1 MFRLEDGKYVAN
13 YKESMEILEYI
24 FPKDKIIFI
33 MCGAGG
39 YANFTKQMLVSLGW
53 DKSKMILLFVACMCL
68 LTSCSGNKKI
78 YLSNEFYS
86 EGNFKEINNDS
97 INQYNNKTY
106 LLFTYNNYCSLPIPC
121 DKIFLEVAKKNNIS
135 ILSMPFSE
143 FKKTVFYDTKVI
155 KYLDANKDED
165 LEKYQDVDKF
175 EKWLNENI
183 YLKK

>member
-1 MFRLEDGKYVAN
+1 
-13 YKESMEILEYI
+13 
-24 FPKDKIIFI
+24 
-33 MCGAGG
+33 
-39 YANFTKQMLVSLGW
+39 ML
-53 DKSKMILLFVACMCL
+53 KKILLFVVCMCL

-97 INQYNNKTY
+97 INQYNSKTY

-143 FKKTVFYDTKVI
+143 FKKTVFYDTVKYAPSIIIVDEGKVI

>member
-1 MFRLEDGKYVAN
+1 
-13 YKESMEILEYI
+13 
-24 FPKDKIIFI
+24 
-33 MCGAGG
+33 
-39 YANFTKQMLVSLGW
+39 ML
-53 DKSKMILLFVACMCL
+53 KKILLFVSCMCL

-143 FKKTVFYDTKVI
+143 FKKTVFYDTVKYAPSIIIVDKGKVI

>member
-1 MFRLEDGKYVAN
+1 
-13 YKESMEILEYI
+13 
-24 FPKDKIIFI
+24 
-33 MCGAGG
+33 
-39 YANFTKQMLVSLGW
+39 ML
-53 DKSKMILLFVACMCL
+53 KKILLFVVCMCL

-143 FKKTVFYDTKVI
+143 FKKTVFYDTVKYAPSIIIVDKGKVI

>member
-1 MFRLEDGKYVAN
+1 
-13 YKESMEILEYI
+13 
-24 FPKDKIIFI
+24 
-33 MCGAGG
+33 
-39 YANFTKQMLVSLGW
+39 ML
-53 DKSKMILLFVACMCL
+53 KKILLFVVCMCL

-97 INQYNNKTY
+97 INQYNNKTF

-143 FKKTVFYDTKVI
+143 FKKTVFYDTVKYAPSIIIVDEGKVI

>member
-1 MFRLEDGKYVAN
+1 
-13 YKESMEILEYI
+13 
-24 FPKDKIIFI
+24 
-33 MCGAGG
+33 
-39 YANFTKQMLVSLGW
+39 ML
-53 DKSKMILLFVACMCL
+53 KKILLFVVCMCL

-86 EGNFKEINNDS
+86 EGNFKEINNDYS

-143 FKKTVFYDTKVI
+143 FKKTVFYDTVKYAPSIIIVDEGKVI

>member
-1 MFRLEDGKYVAN
+1 
-13 YKESMEILEYI
+13 
-24 FPKDKIIFI
+24 
-33 MCGAGG
+33 
-39 YANFTKQMLVSLGW
+39 ML
-53 DKSKMILLFVACMCL
+53 KKILLFVVCMCL

-121 DKIFLEVAKKNNIS
+121 DKIFLKVAKKNNIS

-143 FKKTVFYDTKVI
+143 FKKTVFYDTVKYAPSIIIVDEGKVI

>member
-1 MFRLEDGKYVAN
+1 
-13 YKESMEILEYI
+13 
-24 FPKDKIIFI
+24 
-33 MCGAGG
+33 
-39 YANFTKQMLVSLGW
+39 ML
-53 DKSKMILLFVACMCL
+53 KKILLFVVCMCL

-143 FKKTVFYDTKVI
+143 FKKTVFYDTVKYAPSIIIVDEGKVI

-183 YLKK
+183 YLKKKNNHKVWLFFNL

>member
-1 MFRLEDGKYVAN
+1 
-13 YKESMEILEYI
+13 
-24 FPKDKIIFI
+24 
-33 MCGAGG
+33 
-39 YANFTKQMLVSLGW
+39 ML
-53 DKSKMILLFVACMCL
+53 KKILLFVVCMCL

-143 FKKTVFYDTKVI
+143 FKKTVFYDTVKYAPSIIIVDEGKVI

-175 EKWLNENI
+175 EKWLNEYI

>member
-1 MFRLEDGKYVAN
+1 
-13 YKESMEILEYI
+13 
-24 FPKDKIIFI
+24 
-33 MCGAGG
+33 
-39 YANFTKQMLVSLGW
+39 ML
-53 DKSKMILLFVACMCL
+53 KKILLFVACMCL

-78 YLSNEFYS
+78 YLSNEFYG

-143 FKKTVFYDTKVI
+143 FKKTVFYDTVKYAPSIIIVDKSKVI

>member
-1 MFRLEDGKYVAN
+1 
-13 YKESMEILEYI
+13 
-24 FPKDKIIFI
+24 
-33 MCGAGG
+33 
-39 YANFTKQMLVSLGW
+39 ML
-53 DKSKMILLFVACMCL
+53 KKILLFVVCMCL

-106 LLFTYNNYCSLPIPC
+106 LLFTYNNYCILPIPC

-143 FKKTVFYDTKVI
+143 FKKTVFYDTVKYAPSIIIVDEGKVI

>member
-1 MFRLEDGKYVAN
+1 MIK
-13 YKESMEILEYI
+13 
-24 FPKDKIIFI
+24 KII
-33 MCGAGG
+33 
-39 YANFTKQMLVSLGW
+39 
-53 DKSKMILLFVACMCL
+53 LFCICVVL
-68 LTSCSGNKKI
+68 LTSCSNNKI
-78 YLSNEFYS
+78 YLSKEFYND
-86 EGNFKEINNDS
+86 GNFIEVSNDS

-143 FKKTVFYDTKVI
+143 FKKTVFYDTVKYAPSIIIVDEGKVI

-175 EKWLNENI
+175 EKWLNEYI

>member
-1 MFRLEDGKYVAN
+1 
-13 YKESMEILEYI
+13 
-24 FPKDKIIFI
+24 
-33 MCGAGG
+33 
-39 YANFTKQMLVSLGW
+39 ML
-53 DKSKMILLFVACMCL
+53 KKILLFVVCMCL

-143 FKKTVFYDTKVI
+143 FKKTVFYDTVKYAPSIIIVDEGKVI

>member
-1 MFRLEDGKYVAN
+1 MFK
-13 YKESMEILEYI
+13 K
-24 FPKDKIIFI
+24 
-33 MCGAGG
+33 
-39 YANFTKQMLVSLGW
+39 
-53 DKSKMILLFVACMCL
+53 ILLFVACMYL

-143 FKKTVFYDTKVI
+143 FKKTVFYDTVKYAPSIIIVDEGKVI

>member
-1 MFRLEDGKYVAN
+1 
-13 YKESMEILEYI
+13 
-24 FPKDKIIFI
+24 
-33 MCGAGG
+33 
-39 YANFTKQMLVSLGW
+39 ML
-53 DKSKMILLFVACMCL
+53 KKILLFVVCMCL

-78 YLSNEFYS
+78 YLSNEFYG

-143 FKKTVFYDTKVI
+143 FKKTVFYDTVKYAPSIIIVDKSKVI

>member
-1 MFRLEDGKYVAN
+1 
-13 YKESMEILEYI
+13 
-24 FPKDKIIFI
+24 
-33 MCGAGG
+33 
-39 YANFTKQMLVSLGW
+39 ML
-53 DKSKMILLFVACMCL
+53 KKILLFVVCMCL

-143 FKKTVFYDTKVI
+143 FKKKVFYDTVKYAPSIIIVDEGKVI

>member
-1 MFRLEDGKYVAN
+1 
-13 YKESMEILEYI
+13 
-24 FPKDKIIFI
+24 
-33 MCGAGG
+33 
-39 YANFTKQMLVSLGW
+39 ML
-53 DKSKMILLFVACMCL
+53 KKILLFVVCMCL

-143 FKKTVFYDTKVI
+143 FKKTVFYDTVKYAPSIIIVDEGKVI

-183 YLKK
+183 YLKKQK

>member
-1 MFRLEDGKYVAN
+1 
-13 YKESMEILEYI
+13 
-24 FPKDKIIFI
+24 
-33 MCGAGG
+33 
-39 YANFTKQMLVSLGW
+39 ML
-53 DKSKMILLFVACMCL
+53 KNILLFVACMCL

-86 EGNFKEINNDS
+86 EGNFKEINSDS

-143 FKKTVFYDTKVI
+143 FKKTVFYDTVKYAPSIIIVDKSKVI

>member
-1 MFRLEDGKYVAN
+1 
-13 YKESMEILEYI
+13 
-24 FPKDKIIFI
+24 
-33 MCGAGG
+33 
-39 YANFTKQMLVSLGW
+39 ML
-53 DKSKMILLFVACMCL
+53 KKILLFVVCMCL

-78 YLSNEFYS
+78 YLSNEFYG

-143 FKKTVFYDTKVI
+143 FKKTVFYDTVKYAPSIIIVDEGKVI

>member
-1 MFRLEDGKYVAN
+1 
-13 YKESMEILEYI
+13 
-24 FPKDKIIFI
+24 
-33 MCGAGG
+33 
-39 YANFTKQMLVSLGW
+39 ML
-53 DKSKMILLFVACMCL
+53 KKILLFVVCMCL

-143 FKKTVFYDTKVI
+143 FKKTVFYDTVKYAPSIIIVDKSKVI

>member
-1 MFRLEDGKYVAN
+1 
-13 YKESMEILEYI
+13 
-24 FPKDKIIFI
+24 
-33 MCGAGG
+33 
-39 YANFTKQMLVSLGW
+39 ML
-53 DKSKMILLFVACMCL
+53 KKILLFVVCMCL

-143 FKKTVFYDTKVI
+143 FKKTVFYDTVKYAPSIIIVDEGKVI

-183 YLKK
+183 YLKKKNNHKVWLVFNL

>member
-1 MFRLEDGKYVAN
+1 
-13 YKESMEILEYI
+13 
-24 FPKDKIIFI
+24 
-33 MCGAGG
+33 
-39 YANFTKQMLVSLGW
+39 ML
-53 DKSKMILLFVACMCL
+53 KKILLFVSCMCL

-143 FKKTVFYDTKVI
+143 FKKTVFYDTVKYAPSIIIVDEGKVI

>member
-1 MFRLEDGKYVAN
+1 
-13 YKESMEILEYI
+13 
-24 FPKDKIIFI
+24 
-33 MCGAGG
+33 
-39 YANFTKQMLVSLGW
+39 
-53 DKSKMILLFVACMCL
+53 MCL

-143 FKKTVFYDTKVI
+143 FKKTVFYDTVKYAPSIIIVDEGKVI

-175 EKWLNENI
+175 EKWLNEYI

>member
-1 MFRLEDGKYVAN
+1 
-13 YKESMEILEYI
+13 
-24 FPKDKIIFI
+24 
-33 MCGAGG
+33 
-39 YANFTKQMLVSLGW
+39 ML
-53 DKSKMILLFVACMCL
+53 KKILLFVVCMCL

-78 YLSNEFYS
+78 YLSSEFYS

-143 FKKTVFYDTKVI
+143 FKKTVFYDTVKYAPSIIIVDEGKVI

>member
-1 MFRLEDGKYVAN
+1 
-13 YKESMEILEYI
+13 
-24 FPKDKIIFI
+24 
-33 MCGAGG
+33 
-39 YANFTKQMLVSLGW
+39 ML
-53 DKSKMILLFVACMCL
+53 KKILLFVVCMCL
-68 LTSCSGNKKI
+68 LTSCSSNKKI

-143 FKKTVFYDTKVI
+143 FKKTVFYDTVKYAPSIIIVDEGKVI

>member
-1 MFRLEDGKYVAN
+1 
-13 YKESMEILEYI
+13 
-24 FPKDKIIFI
+24 
-33 MCGAGG
+33 
-39 YANFTKQMLVSLGW
+39 ML
-53 DKSKMILLFVACMCL
+53 KKILLFVVCMCL

-143 FKKTVFYDTKVI
+143 FKKTVFYDTVMYAPSIIIVDEGKVI

-175 EKWLNENI
+175 AKWLNENI

>member
-1 MFRLEDGKYVAN
+1 
-13 YKESMEILEYI
+13 
-24 FPKDKIIFI
+24 
-33 MCGAGG
+33 
-39 YANFTKQMLVSLGW
+39 MLKKL
-53 DKSKMILLFVACMCL
+53 LLFVACMCL
-68 LTSCSGNKKI
+68 LSSCSDNKKI

-97 INQYNNKTY
+97 INEYNNKTY

-143 FKKTVFYDTKVI
+143 FKKTVFYDTVKYAPSIIIVDKSKVI

>member
-1 MFRLEDGKYVAN
+1 
-13 YKESMEILEYI
+13 
-24 FPKDKIIFI
+24 
-33 MCGAGG
+33 
-39 YANFTKQMLVSLGW
+39 ML
-53 DKSKMILLFVACMCL
+53 KKILLIVACMCL

-143 FKKTVFYDTKVI
+143 FKKTVFYDTVKYAPSIIIVDKSKVI

-175 EKWLNENI
+175 EKWLNEII

>member
-1 MFRLEDGKYVAN
+1 
-13 YKESMEILEYI
+13 
-24 FPKDKIIFI
+24 
-33 MCGAGG
+33 
-39 YANFTKQMLVSLGW
+39 ML
-53 DKSKMILLFVACMCL
+53 KKILLFVVCMCL

-143 FKKTVFYDTKVI
+143 FKKTVFYDTVKYAPSIIIVDKSKVI

-175 EKWLNENI
+175 EKWLNEYI

>member
-1 MFRLEDGKYVAN
+1 
-13 YKESMEILEYI
+13 
-24 FPKDKIIFI
+24 
-33 MCGAGG
+33 
-39 YANFTKQMLVSLGW
+39 ML
-53 DKSKMILLFVACMCL
+53 KNILLFVVCMCL

-143 FKKTVFYDTKVI
+143 FKKTVFYDTVKYAPSIIIVDEGKVI

>member
-1 MFRLEDGKYVAN
+1 
-13 YKESMEILEYI
+13 
-24 FPKDKIIFI
+24 
-33 MCGAGG
+33 
-39 YANFTKQMLVSLGW
+39 MLKKL
-53 DKSKMILLFVACMCL
+53 LLFVSCMCL

-143 FKKTVFYDTKVI
+143 FKKTVFYDTVKYAPSIIIVDKGKVI